1 MYNFSMIDPNSIEQL
16 KLRIDIADIIG
27 HYIPLKR
34 VGHNCTCLCP
44 FHDDKNPSMSI
55 SSDKGL
61 FHCFSCGAGGDAIKF
76 VMDYEKLSYPE
87 AVEKI
92 ASISNFALN
101 YIKTQNDIK
110 KPDKKILDIV
120 NAYYRSLIFQ
130 NKFALNYLYDRGLND
145 AMIEKF
151 EVGFAPDSSSTIR
164 LLQNEEIDQ
173 NDALDVGI
181 IKQNQ
186 NGLYA
191 SFISRVTFPIRNH
204 AGNLVGF
211 GGRTLAKDNPAKYV
225 NSPQSKI
232 FDKSTLLYGYDK
244 AKTSIYEKKQMIIV
258 EGYMDVIMLHKA
270 GFTNAVAVLGTAL
283 TQKHIP
289 LIKRGDIKVILSF
302 DGDNAGINAA
312 IKSSALLVQ
321 NGVEGSVVIIEN
333 GEDPADMVK
342 ERKIDRLKELFD
354 NGMELG
360 QFYIK
365 MISKKYDITSP
376 IQKQKAYDEIS
387 EFLRSLPKV
396 MAMSYEGVVSEV
408 LNLDNFRLNYRYAK
422 KESKPE
428 IKFKNKDYLELS
440 ILKSAMSFSNLKR
453 ILVELCEKSYF
464 RVHKKEYGAVVYGAK
479 NEEDESTLRE
489 LDFDESVE
497 IYKNEDT
504 FLQAIKMLKI
514 KYYEGMLEAMKNA
527 NIENKL
533 EKIEK
538 INSKIMKLKG
548 LK

>member
-1 MYNFSMIDPNSIEQL
+1 MIDPNSIEQL
-16 KLRIDIADIIG
+16 KLRIDITDIIG
-27 HYIPLKR
+27 HYIPIKR
-34 VGHNCTCLCP
+34 NGHNCTCLCP

-92 ASISNFALN
+92 ANISNFALN
-101 YIKTQNDIK
+101 YIKTENEAK

-120 NAYYRSLIFQ
+120 NAYYKSLIFQ
-130 NKFALNYLYDRGLND
+130 HKFALDYLYERGLNN

-151 EVGFAPDSSSTIR
+151 EIGFAPDSNSTIR
-164 LLQNEEIDQ
+164 LLQNEEIEPQ
-173 NDALDVGI
+173 DALDVGI
-181 IKQNQ
+181 VKQNQ
-186 NGLYA
+186 NGIYA
-191 SFISRVTFPIRNH
+191 SFISRITFPIRNH

-211 GGRTLAKDNPAKYV
+211 GGRTLMKDNPAKYV

-244 AKTSIYEKKQMIIV
+244 AKATIYEKKQMIIV

-283 TQKHIP
+283 TTKHIP
-289 LIKRGDIKVILSF
+289 LIKRGDIKVVLSF

-312 IKSSALLVQ
+312 TKSSALLAQ
-321 NGVEGSVVIIEN
+321 NGIEGSVVIIEN

-354 NGMELG
+354 SGMELG
-360 QFYIK
+360 QFYIQK
-365 MISKKYDITSP
+365 IAQRYDIQSP
-376 IQKQKAYDEIS
+376 VQKQKAYDEIS
-387 EFLRSLPKV
+387 EFLRTLPKI
-396 MAMSYEGVVSEV
+396 MAMSYEGIVGEI

-422 KESKPE
+422 KEEKQE
-428 IKFKNKDYLELS
+428 IKFKQKDYLELS
-440 ILKSAMSFSNLKR
+440 ILKSAMSYVNLKR
-453 ILVELCEKSYF
+453 ILVELCENSYF
-464 RVHKKEYGAVVYGAK
+464 RLHKKEYEIVCYGVK
-479 NEEDESTLRE
+479 NEEDEVISRE

-497 IYKNEDT
+497 IYSDEDK
-504 FLQAIKMLKI
+504 FLEAIRMLKI
-514 KYYEGMLEAMKNA
+514 RYYEGMLKAMKDA
-527 NIENKL
+527 NIKNKL
-533 EKIEK
+533 EKMEK
-538 INSKIMKLKG
+538 INIQIMKLKG
-548 LK
+548 NK

>member
-1 MYNFSMIDPNSIEQL
+1 M
-16 KLRIDIADIIG
+16 
-27 HYIPLKR
+27 
-34 VGHNCTCLCP
+34 CP

-151 EVGFAPDSSSTIR
+151 EVGFAPDSNSTIR

-321 NGVEGSVVIIEN
+321 NGIEGSVVIIEN

-479 NEEDESTLRE
+479 NEEDEGVLRE

>member
-55 SSDKGL
+55 SSGKGL

-151 EVGFAPDSSSTIR
+151 EIGFAPDSSSTIR

-211 GGRTLAKDNPAKYV
+211 GGRTLLKDNPAKYV

-321 NGVEGSVVIIEN
+321 NGIEGSVVIIEN

-538 INSKIMKLKG
+538 INSKIIKLKG

>member
-1 MYNFSMIDPNSIEQL
+1 MIDPNSIEQL
-16 KLRIDIADIIG
+16 KLRIDIADIIA
-27 HYIPLKR
+27 HYIPVKR
-34 VGHNCTCLCP
+34 SGHNCTCLCP

-61 FHCFSCGAGGDAIKF
+61 FHCFSCGAGGDAVKF

-87 AVEKI
+87 AIEKI
-92 ASISNFALN
+92 ASLSNFALN
-101 YIKTQNDIK
+101 YIKTENEAK

-130 NKFALNYLYDRGLND
+130 NKFALNYLYERGLNN
-145 AMIEKF
+145 AMIERF
-151 EVGFAPDSSSTIR
+151 EIGFAPDSNSTLR
-164 LLQNEEIDQ
+164 LLQNEDIEP

-186 NGLYA
+186 DGFYA
-191 SFISRVTFPIRNH
+191 SFISRITFPIRNH

-211 GGRTLAKDNPAKYV
+211 GGRTLVKDNPAKYV

-232 FDKSTLLYGYDK
+232 FDKSTLLYGYDI

-283 TQKHIP
+283 TIKHLP
-289 LIKRGDIKVILSF
+289 LIKRGDINVVLSF

-312 IKSSALLVQ
+312 TKSSALLAQ
-321 NGVEGSVVIIEN
+321 NSIEGSVVIIEN

-342 ERKIDRLKELFD
+342 ERKIDRLKELFSS
-354 NGMELG
+354 GTELG
-360 QFYIK
+360 QFYI
-365 MISKKYDITSP
+365 SKVAQKYDISSP
-376 IQKQKAYDEIS
+376 VQKQKAYDEIS
-387 EFLRSLPKV
+387 EFLRTLPKI
-396 MAMSYEGVVSEV
+396 MALSYEGLVGEI
-408 LNLDNFRLNYRYAK
+408 LNIDNFRLNYRYAK
-422 KESKPE
+422 KDQKEE

-440 ILKSAMSFSNLKR
+440 ILKSAMNLANLKY

-464 RVHKKEYGAVVYGAK
+464 RVHQKEYEVVSFGS
-479 NEEDESTLRE
+479 NSEEDSILLRE
-489 LDFDESVE
+489 LDFDDNIE
-497 IYKNEDT
+497 IYKTEEK
-504 FLQAIKMLKI
+504 FLEALNLLKI
-514 KYYEGMLEAMKNA
+514 KYFKGMLLAMKDA

-533 EKIEK
+533 EKMEK
-538 INSKIMKLKG
+538 INAQIMKLEGK
-548 LK
+548 K

>member
-1 MYNFSMIDPNSIEQL
+1 MIDPNSIEQL
-16 KLRIDIADIIG
+16 KLRIDIVDIIA
-27 HYIPLKR
+27 HYIPVKR
-34 VGHNCTCLCP
+34 AGHNCTCLCP

-61 FHCFSCGAGGDAIKF
+61 FHCFSCGAGGDAVKF

-87 AVEKI
+87 AIEKI
-92 ASISNFALN
+92 ASLSNFALN
-101 YIKTQNDIK
+101 YIKTENEAK

-130 NKFALNYLYDRGLND
+130 NQFVLDYLYDRGLNN
-145 AMIEKF
+145 AMIERF
-151 EVGFAPDSSSTIR
+151 EIGFAPDSNSTLR
-164 LLQNEEIDQ
+164 LLQNEEIEP

-191 SFISRVTFPIRNH
+191 SFISRITFPIRNH

-211 GGRTLAKDNPAKYV
+211 GGRTLMKDNPAKYV

-232 FDKSTLLYGYDK
+232 FDKSTLLYGYDI
-244 AKTSIYEKKQMIIV
+244 AKSSIYEKKQMIIV

-283 TQKHIP
+283 TIKHLP

-312 IKSSALLVQ
+312 TKSSALLAQ
-321 NGVEGSVVIIEN
+321 NSIEGNVVIIEN

-342 ERKIDRLKELFD
+342 ERKIDRLKELFS
-354 NGMELG
+354 GGTELG
-360 QFYIK
+360 EFYI
-365 MISKKYDITSP
+365 SKIAQKYDITSP
-376 IQKQKAYDEIS
+376 VQKQKAYDEIG
-387 EFLRSLPKV
+387 EFLRTLPKI
-396 MAMSYEGVVSEV
+396 MALSYEGLVGEL
-408 LNLDNFRLNYRYAK
+408 LNIDNFRLNYRYVK
-422 KESKPE
+422 KEQKE
-428 IKFKNKDYLELS
+428 EVKFKNKDYLELS
-440 ILKSAMSFSNLKR
+440 ILKSAMSLANLKY
-453 ILVELCEKSYF
+453 ILVELGEKNYF
-464 RVHKKEYGAVVYGAK
+464 KIHQKEYEVICYGAK
-479 NEEDESTLRE
+479 NEKDESLLRE
-489 LDFDESVE
+489 LDFDDNVE
-497 IYKNEDT
+497 IYKNEEK
-504 FLQAIKMLKI
+504 FLEAIRLLKI
-514 KYYEGMLEAMKNA
+514 KYFKGMLLAIKDA

-538 INSKIMKLKG
+538 INAQIMKLEGK
-548 LK
+548 K

>member
-1 MYNFSMIDPNSIEQL
+1 MIDPNSIEQL

-92 ASISNFALN
+92 ASISNFTLN
-101 YIKTQNDIK
+101 YIKNENEIK

-270 GFTNAVAVLGTAL
+270 GFTNSVAVLGTAL

-321 NGVEGSVVIIEN
+321 NGIEGSVVIIEN

-479 NEEDESTLRE
+479 NEEDEGVLRE

-514 KYYEGMLEAMKNA
+514 KYYEGMLEAIKNA

-533 EKIEK
+533 QKIEK

>member
-1 MYNFSMIDPNSIEQL
+1 MIDPNSIEQL